1 MVTDLPKYK
10 NNQEVENSVFLF
22 FSLSQKYRIRML
34 YCVTMATDQDLTTIV
49 ENKGNINLYLMITPD
64 EK

>member
-34 YCVTMATDQDLTTIV
+34 YCVTMATDLTTIV